1 MKHSDSAFLHCLGP
15 GCSSVGFGQSQEL
28 GPFLV
33 KKDVPELEL
42 NPYAW
47 NQGMSKLAELTCQSL
62 VFDSNNGTM

>member
-1 MKHSDSAFLHCLGP
+1 VFLLCSGP
-15 GCSSVGFGQSQEL
+15 GCSSIGFGQSQEL

-47 NQGMSKLAELTCQSL
+47 NQGMSELTELTCVIVLSL
-62 VFDSNNGTM
+62 IVTMEV